1 MLRTKAPASDKT
13 QSSTAARL
21 DSLILWPS
29 VIGHGIGGKYIP
41 IMARLAKARRWSK
54 QWQTYL
60 SSPNL
65 AATQINDGA
74 KIQVRQRH
82 VLRIDP
88 TKS

>member
-1 MLRTKAPASDKT
+1 MSPFPC
-13 QSSTAARL
+13 
-21 DSLILWPS
+21 PS
-29 VIGHGIGGKYIP
+29 RRFDDVIGHGIGGKYIP

-54 QWQTYL
+54 RWQTHL
-60 SSPNL
+60 SPPDL
-65 AATQINDGA
+65 AAIQINDGA